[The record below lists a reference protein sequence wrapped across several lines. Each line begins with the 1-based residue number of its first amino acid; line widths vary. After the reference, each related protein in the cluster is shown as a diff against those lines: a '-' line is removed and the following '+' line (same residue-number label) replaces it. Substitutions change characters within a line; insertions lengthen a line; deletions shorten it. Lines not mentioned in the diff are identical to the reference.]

1 MHDEASSHR
10 QSAQHNN
17 RRPIRPQPRGHEVV
31 VKLVPST
38 RRKAAALIC
47 ALAAATGLA
56 RLLWAPSPKV
66 IVKQRPRAPL
76 AAIHVV
82 YTYDAACDDDSRGA
96 CPANIEA
103 LLDHEL
109 PGVARRSFASLAAG
123 VAYRAALE
131 AIASSQDEGYVLVL
145 VPDEHDDDVLA
156 EVYPLIHHAAFG
168 ERLRGSD
175 QVSAGCLPYNC
186 GPRTLAVPPPLARSW
201 PAAPAEELCFEI
213 YGPSPRWPLVAYA
226 DLPTGLFTR
235 DGAQRYLDS
244 FRPGDFVLQTAPARC
259 VACSL
264 HEDEWMCQLRENAA
278 ASERQLRRLRFPP
291 VPRVTLYQV
300 FRRPVPADI
309 VAQNLANIPIPVR
322 YSFIYD
328 GEDLRRYFVEHSD
341 PRLLPL
347 FDSLKFVAWKV
358 DLWRYCRLYE
368 SGGMYLD
375 ADALLLRP
383 LLTEAFEHDC
393 IFVYDPVGRN
403 V

>member
-1 MHDEASSHR
+1 MSRLHDKASSHR
-10 QSAQHNN
+10 QSAQHNGL
-17 RRPIRPQPRGHEVV
+17 RPPAAWQPRGHEVA
-31 VKLVPST
+31 VKLVGT
-38 RRKAAALIC
+38 RRTRAALLC
-47 ALAAATGLA
+47 VLATTAGLA
-56 RLLWAPSPKV
+56 WLLWAPSPKV
-66 IVKQRPRAPL
+66 IIKQRPRALPL
-76 AAIHVV
+76 AAVHVV
-82 YTYDAACDDDSRGA
+82 YTYDADRADDSRGA
-96 CPANIEA
+96 CQANIEA

-109 PGVARRSFASLAAG
+109 PGVPRRSFASLAAG

-131 AIASSQDEGYVLVL
+131 AIPDEGYVLVL

-156 EVYPLIHHAAFG
+156 EVYPLLHG
-168 ERLRGSD
+168 LRGFD
-175 QVSAGCLPYNC
+175 QVSAGCLPQNC
-186 GPRTLAVPPPLARSW
+186 GPRTLAMPPPLARSW
-201 PAAPAEELCFEI
+201 PAPPAEELCFEV
-213 YGPSPRWPLVAYA
+213 YGSSPRGPLVAYA

-235 DGAQRYLDS
+235 EGARRYLDAS
-244 FRPGDFVLQTAPARC
+244 RPGDFVLQNAPARC
-259 VACSL
+259 VTCSL
-264 HEDEWMCQLRENAA
+264 FEDEWMCKLRENAV

-328 GEDLRRYFVEHSD
+328 GVELRDYFVRHSD

-368 SGGMYLD
+368 EGGLYLD

-383 LLTEAFEHDC
+383 LST
-393 IFVYDPVGRN
+393 
-403 V
+403 